1 MADQYATEA
10 KVTQLFQWQAEAL
23 RSRCKNANSTS
34 RRASDR
40 SRPRLPAFQAGNFVY
55 QAPTSGGK
63 SLVAEILMLNQLL
76 WAKQNV
82 LFVLPYISVIQEK
95 LAHLQAVWRPAPISV
110 LGL

>member
-1 MADQYATEA
+1 M
-10 KVTQLFQWQAEAL
+10 
-23 RSRCKNANSTS
+23 
-34 RRASDR
+34 
-40 SRPRLPAFQAGNFVY
+40 
-55 QAPTSGGK
+55 
-63 SLVAEILMLNQLL
+63 VAEILMLNQLL